1 MPPGILLILLRFM
14 EAKKLFEWGN
24 VRLVPVLHNRL
35 EFALEVRDQFSSFK
49 PEIVAIE
56 YPPTIGKKVLEGI
69 TRLPLLSVVYYE
81 EDDHTFIY
89 LPLEPTDGQVEA
101 ARLALSKNLP
111 IHFIDRDTEGYPID
125 RTPMPDPYSIKRI
138 GYWQYCYS
146 YLKTHPEGLNTPQD
160 QLRER
165 TMAFHLQQLNDE
177 GKRVLFVGGL
187 AHLPGLLNYLD
198 KPQVQV
204 IGSRSRDGVMLAHLH
219 RESSREIMTEI
230 PFLAAI
236 YERFRSNANLGEPD
250 RLKVID
256 QLIDM
261 ASKNYLKKNKE
272 EVTVSQ
278 LRIFN
283 KFVRNYALLSGFLTP
298 DLYQIIVAARGALD
312 DNFAYEVWE
321 LATEYPWQSESP
333 GLPVLYLK
341 GRDLFL
347 DQKKIR
353 FHRHFK
359 NLRRR
364 LVPVPIKKRQ
374 KERFPGEWKRAF
386 KGNFICSYQ
395 PEDIVIEGFGDY
407 LKKRGLKEKTE
418 ENSRVAPFVSSM
430 MDGIDIRETLRNWK
444 EWTIYVRE
452 NIPPKGKVGSVV
464 FIFDPDL
471 PDAEGKE
478 MFPWRI
484 TWLGEHNQESDMAFY
499 STPAGEVVVGPGI
512 SRCQYG
518 GFMLTFPPLRVYD
531 IWKDLFFDTARNKPE
546 RLLLAA
552 LDYSLERHVVYVA
565 SSPPAS
571 LCRSFA
577 SRMGKKI
584 IYLPIGMFSPITL
597 KKIRQFHVLDGH
609 PVRQYAGRYI

>member
-1 MPPGILLILLRFM
+1 M
-14 EAKKLFEWGN
+14 ETKQLFEWGN
-24 VRLVPVLHNRL
+24 VRLVPIVHNRI
-35 EFALEVRDQFSSFK
+35 EFALEVRRQFASFD

-56 YPPTIGKKVLEGI
+56 YPPTIGDKIVEAVK
-69 TRLPLLSVVYYE
+69 RLPLLSVVYYE

-89 LPLEPTDGQVEA
+89 LPLEPTDGQIEA

-138 GYWQYCYS
+138 GYWQYCCS
-146 YLKTHPEGLNTPQD
+146 YLKTYPEGLNAPQD

-165 TMAFHLQQLNDE
+165 SMAYHLQQLDRE

-187 AHLPGLLNYLD
+187 AHLSGLLSYLD
-198 KPQVQV
+198 KPQAQV
-204 IGSRSRDGVMLAHLH
+204 IGRRSRDGVMLAHLH
-219 RESSREIMTEI
+219 RESSREIMTEY
-230 PFLAAI
+230 PFLAAL
-236 YERFRSNANLGEPD
+236 YERFRGDPAGADLD
-250 RLKVID
+250 RLKAID
-256 QLIDM
+256 QLIDI
-261 ASKNYLKKNKE
+261 ASKNHLKKNKE

-283 KFVRNYALLSGFLTP
+283 RFVTNYAILSGFLTP
-298 DLYQIIVAARGALD
+298 DLYQILVAARGAVD
-312 DNFAYEVWE
+312 DNFAYEVWDV
-321 LATEYPWQSESP
+321 ATEYPWQTESP
-333 GLPVLYLK
+333 GLPALRLR

-347 DQKKIR
+347 DQKRIR
-353 FHRHFK
+353 FHRHFRTM
-359 NLRRR
+359 RRR
-364 LVPVPIKKRQ
+364 LIPVPVKRRQ

-386 KGNFICSYQ
+386 KAYSICSYQ
-395 PEDIVIEGFGDY
+395 PEDIVIEGFGSY
-407 LKKRGLKEKTE
+407 LKKRAIKEKSE
-418 ENSRVAPFVSSM
+418 EHSRVVPFVCSM

-444 EWTIYVRE
+444 EGTIYVRE
-452 NIPPKGKVGSVV
+452 NIPLKGKVGSVV

-478 MFPWRI
+478 GFPWRV

-499 STPAGEVVVGPGI
+499 STPAGEVVIGPGI

-531 IWKDLFFDTARNKPE
+531 IWKDPVFDIARNKPE
-546 RLLLAA
+546 SLLLAA
-552 LDYSLERHVVYVA
+552 LDYSLERHVVYIA
-565 SSPPAS
+565 SSPPSS

-597 KKIRQFHVLDGH
+597 KKMRQFHVLDGH
-609 PVRQYAGRYI
+609 PVRLYASRYI